1 MKCSSPRSQ
10 VHCRQRR
17 CADHPDF
24 GVPLCALCDRKK
36 EKTRYVYDAQG
47 LRCAVKAGGGI
58 MAASNAKGYHRLTD
72 GDLKKLPHKEA
83 TWYGK
88 ASKIYCKA
96 QVVLAQ
102 DKRYG
107 NKAAFDAVDKSRKAY
122 NPGSYYGPDYER
134 YGHGYGYGYW

>member
-1 MKCSSPRSQ
+1 MHSASDDSGSSDDEVGSLE
-10 VHCRQRR
+10 
-17 CADHPDF
+17 DF
-24 GVPLCALCDRKK
+24 VVR
-36 EKTRYVYDAQG
+36 
-47 LRCAVKAGGGI
+47 
-58 MAASNAKGYHRLTD
+58 D
-72 GDLKKLPHKEA
+72 GDADALKKLPHKEA